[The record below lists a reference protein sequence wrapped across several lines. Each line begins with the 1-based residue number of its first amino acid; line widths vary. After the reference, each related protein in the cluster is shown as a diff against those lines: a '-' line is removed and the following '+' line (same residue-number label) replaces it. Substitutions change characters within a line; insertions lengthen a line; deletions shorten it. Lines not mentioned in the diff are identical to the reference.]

1 MTVLSILRIRRYDE
15 TFVVTDGEPYR
26 VFFTGGTG
34 SELFQATLELLL
46 HETGAK

>member
-1 MTVLSILRIRRYDE
+1 MTVLFYTADPQYDE